1 MNYSINEE
9 DFLETN
15 VKWKVKWQR
24 NTIPSIDF
32 NLKNGQT
39 KHTLFKNTAKYSKIV
54 KKNQG
59 NG

>member
-1 MNYSINEE
+1 MNYSIKEE

-32 NLKNGQT
+32 NLRNGQT
-39 KHTLFKNTAKYSKIV
+39 RHTLFKNIAKCSKII